1 MKKTNS
7 DIEWLGQI
15 VSKPKAPTREEVVVV
30 DDEVDAQPS
39 VQEQWNI
46 TDEVFIVGCII
57 IGLVVILFVLI
68 LVVCCRKSNSEL
80 MTVQLEKEVENEKR

>member
-15 VSKPKAPTREEVVVV
+15 VSKPKAPTKAEVVVV
-30 DDEVDAQPS
+30 EDQVNAQPS

-46 TDEVFIVGCII
+46 TDEVFIVGCVIV
-57 IGLVVILFVLI
+57 GLVVILFVLV

>member
-1 MKKTNS
+1 MMKTNS
-7 DIEWLGQI
+7 DIEWPGQI

-30 DDEVDAQPS
+30 EDKVDAQPS

-46 TDEVFIVGCII
+46 TDEVFIVGCVIV
-57 IGLVVILFVLI
+57 GLVVILFVLV

-80 MTVQLEKEVENEKR
+80 MTVQLEKEVESEKR

>member
-1 MKKTNS
+1 MIKTNS
-7 DIEWLGQI
+7 DIEWPGQI

-30 DDEVDAQPS
+30 EDKVDAQPS

-46 TDEVFIVGCII
+46 TEEVFIVGCVIV
-57 IGLVVILFVLI
+57 GLVVILFVLV

-80 MTVQLEKEVENEKR
+80 MTVQLEKEVESEKR